1 MMFSSGMA
9 RIEAMLQQL
18 MLERQSGLREGSVIS
33 LESIASAEE
42 GDEDIW
48 YQIGRELEDVGI
60 TPDMLNEH
68 RPYITA
74 WIMEALSSGNLDED
88 PMLASP
94 DLDTSSSEL
103 PCQAPLQHTLQGRE
117 LITQDE
123 HAEDRS
129 DVPHDTFDSRPEE
142 AMDLGNTPD
151 TSMETEESL
160 RPGDVTLSDIQ
171 RKGYLCTHASC
182 QETPEQSFTSWFEL
196 LLHARNYHC
205 PHAPPWS
212 LSPNNSDLQAVSTP
226 SDPSYLARAENG
238 DWLFIESLQ
247 CSTSLSDE
255 LRLEL
260 NYMLTVLY
268 EAVFSGS
275 IPPEIPQLM
284 YDLYYTTVCQFKDC
298 QKSSKDS
305 NEHRS
310 VTKLW
315 IVICADTGLSGTIS
329 FVILSLMKEHALH
342 QICWQRQTTVC
353 QYMI

>member
-33 LESIASAEE
+33 IESIASAQE
-42 GDEDIW
+42 GDEDTW

-60 TPDMLNEH
+60 TPDMINEH

-103 PCQAPLQHTLQGRE
+103 PRQAPLPHTLQGRE

-123 HAEDRS
+123 LAEDRN
-129 DVPHDTFDSRPEE
+129 DVPHNTFDSRPEE

-151 TSMETEESL
+151 TSMEMEESL

-182 QETPEQSFTSWFEL
+182 QESPEQSFTSWFEL

-205 PHAPPWS
+205 AHAPPWS
-212 LSPNNSDLQAVSTP
+212 LSPNNSDFQAVSTP
-226 SDPSYLARAENG
+226 SDPSCLARAENG
-238 DWLFIESLQ
+238 DWLSIESLQ
-247 CSTSLSDE
+247 RSTSLSYE

-275 IPPEIPQLM
+275 IPPEIP
-284 YDLYYTTVCQFKDC
+284 TVD
-298 QKSSKDS
+298 
-305 NEHRS
+305 
-310 VTKLW
+310 V
-315 IVICADTGLSGTIS
+315 
-329 FVILSLMKEHALH
+329 
-342 QICWQRQTTVC
+342 
-353 QYMI
+353 